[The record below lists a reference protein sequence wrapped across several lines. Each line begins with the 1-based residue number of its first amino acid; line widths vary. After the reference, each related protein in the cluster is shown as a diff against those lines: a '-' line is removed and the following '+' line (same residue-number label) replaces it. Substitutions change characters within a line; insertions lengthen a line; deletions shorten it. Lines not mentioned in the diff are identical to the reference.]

1 MKTIVIRKLTTAE
14 IDKALKELEE
24 YKRWVKKKVSVFMQR
39 LKDEGLT
46 DLSVRWAS
54 TLYDGIDASQL
65 SAEDTANGF
74 NLMASGQAVCFIE
87 FGTGVHFN
95 GSGSYPG
102 EKPEGVVDIGMYG
115 YGYGK
120 HDYWFYHG
128 DPNFATA
135 GGTAANGKKNT
146 VITHGNPANA
156 HMYNTT
162 KWIKENFV
170 RIAKEVFTS

>member
-1 MKTIVIRKLTTAE
+1 MRKTINISLTVE
-14 IDKALKELEE
+14 SIDKAIAELQA
-24 YKRWVKKKVSVFMQR
+24 YKRRVEDRKNTFLKR
-39 LKDEGLT
+39 LKDEGLI
-46 DLSVRWAS
+46 DLNVRWAG
-54 TLYDGIDASQL
+54 TLYDGIDVTQTRADDI
-65 SAEDTANGF
+65 ENGF
-74 NLMASGQAVCFIE
+74 VISASGQAVCFIE

-95 GSGSYPG
+95 DSGSYPG

-128 DPNFATA
+128 DPSFATA

-146 VITHGNPANA
+146 VITHGNPANC

-162 KWIKENFV
+162 KWIKDNTV
-170 RIAKEVFTS
+170 RIAKEVFAQ